1 MGVRASMGAGGVRFH
16 LSGCALRLN
25 SVTIGHSTDREAG
38 CLLAPSL
45 PPQASLA
52 SAMRTLDR
60 RLKEFAHDDEA
71 GDSA

>member
-1 MGVRASMGAGGVRFH
+1 M
-16 LSGCALRLN
+16 
-25 SVTIGHSTDREAG
+25 TIGHSTDREAG